1 MKSAVKDCLFADL
14 KSEGFSLD
22 FEAKAD
28 IGGGFEC
35 YIFSNEANVA
45 LITAESVHSRNGGDK
60 TKMAYKHYCCQLGD
74 DEFLEKFLELEGI
87 IEHPNLMSGEY
98 GELFSRLVDKVKSY
112 GTRNADL
119 LIMPSNSVSNPLYYK
134 IHTHNNHEN
143 GSDPIDK
150 LPGFQPF

>member
-1 MKSAVKDCLFADL
+1 MKSIVKDRLFADL

-45 LITAESVHSRNGGDK
+45 LITAERVHSRNGGDK
-60 TKMAYKHYCCQLGD
+60 TTMVYKHYCCQLGD

-87 IEHPNLMSGEY
+87 MEQPKLLTGEY

-112 GTRNADL
+112 GTRKAEL
-119 LIMPSNSVSNPLYYK
+119 LIMPSKNDGFACDIGMVSPCTRNEAV
-134 IHTHNNHEN
+134 NASWN
-143 GSDPIDK
+143 
-150 LPGFQPF
+150 